1 MALNVAFY
9 RSSNWNTGTSGT
21 VGGAI
26 SSPLTGVASTLSEVF
41 PEGVSDYIGQDPRV
55 RFQKI
60 FVKNEVGSDISN
72 VKVFLNDVK
81 HPGQIQI
88 FTGSATDIATTP
100 SSYPTSLS
108 ASDFIEPIGL
118 VNATGLGI
126 ANPLGIG
133 ASFSLWIKQSI
144 PSNLPTETGAS
155 TTIGI
160 VGE

>member
-9 RSSNWNTGTSGT
+9 RSSNWNTGASGT
-21 VGGAI
+21 VGGTFPG
-26 SSPLTGVASTLSEVF
+26 SPTGVASTLSEVF

-60 FVKNEVGSDISN
+60 FVKNEGSAISN

-88 FTGSATDIATTP
+88 FTGNATDIASAP
-100 SSYPTSLS
+100 SSYPTNLS
-108 ASDFIEPIGL
+108 ASDFVEPIGL
-118 VNATGLGI
+118 ANATGLGI
-126 ANPLGIG
+126 ANPLGG
-133 ASFSLWIKQSI
+133 TASFSLWIKQSI
-144 PSNLPTETGAS
+144 PSNLAAEIGAS
-155 TTIGI
+155 ATIGI